1 MRWRMLAVVT
11 LAQVTASFATQ
22 GLGALSGAV
31 HDAFALSGAEVGLM
45 VTAVGLAPVFSLFVV
60 GHLVD
65 RHGERWVVAIG
76 SLVMTAGLAATSM
89 APGYAVVLA
98 SLFFAGVGYSTVQ
111 PGGGKSVTSWFPAG
125 RRGVAMG
132 VRQAGLPI
140 GGAAAAA
147 VLPGAAH
154 ALGWQAAFAVAAA
167 VALAGGVVFTLA
179 YRPPPDTARRTRPE
193 PGDHVRQTRREPRH
207 RVRRKQPEPRDHV
220 RRTRREQPDDA
231 RLLPGLARTLRR
243 PWLRP
248 VLWSGVPLVG
258 AQFCLTAHLML
269 FTRDHFH
276 RPLSQGAVLL
286 ALLQAGGVTGRVLL
300 AYLSDHTRGS
310 RLSAVRISML
320 CSALFLALLPVLP
333 ARTPFGVL
341 AAVTAALGFFV
352 IGWYGPWVAHIADAA
367 PDDSVGRAMG
377 AAMGANQVAIV
388 AAPPLL
394 GLLHDSSGSYLIT
407 WWLPAATLTAC
418 ALRTAQPDAC
428 PVATTRP

>member
-1 MRWRMLAVVT
+1 MLAVVT
-11 LAQVTASFATQ
+11 LVQVTASFATQ

-31 HDAFALSGAEVGLM
+31 HDAFTLSGAEVGLM

-65 RHGERWVVAIG
+65 RHGERWVVAVG
-76 SLVMTAGLAATSM
+76 SLVMTAGLAAASI
-89 APGYAVVLA
+89 APGYAVVLV
-98 SLFFAGVGYSTVQ
+98 SLFFAGIGYSTVQ
-111 PGGGKSVTSWFPAG
+111 PGGSKSVSSWFPAG

-147 VLPGAAH
+147 ALPGVAH
-154 ALGWQAAFAVAAA
+154 AFAWQAAFAVAAA
-167 VALAGGVVFTLA
+167 VALAGGVAFTLA
-179 YRPPPDTARRTRPE
+179 YRPPPDARRTRGE
-193 PGDHVRQTRREPRH
+193 QSPGA
-207 RVRRKQPEPRDHV
+207 
-220 RRTRREQPDDA
+220 RRTMREQPDDA
-231 RLLPGLARTLRR
+231 RLLPGLARTLRQ

-269 FTRDHFH
+269 FTRDHFD

-286 ALLQAGGVTGRVLL
+286 ALLQVGGVTGRVVL
-300 AYLSDHTRGS
+300 ASISDRDRARARGS
-310 RLSAVRISML
+310 RLPVVRVSML

-341 AAVTAALGFFV
+341 AVATVALGFFV

-367 PDDSVGRAMG
+367 TGGGVGRATG
-377 AAMGANQVAIV
+377 AAMAANQAAIV

-394 GLLHDSSGSYLIT
+394 GLLHDGSGSYLVT
-407 WWLPAATLTAC
+407 WWLPAAVLTAC
-418 ALRTAQPDAC
+418 ALRT
-428 PVATTRP
+428 TRQAA